1 MIISKKYKY
10 LYSFIKILFII
21 KRIKEIKEIAK
32 NIEDKS
38 LFIKKIIKVIILKVI
53 EEIDKI

>member
-1 MIISKKYKY
+1 MITSKKYKY

-38 LFIKKIIKVIILKVI
+38 LLIKKIIKVEILKVI

>member
-1 MIISKKYKY
+1 MIINKKYKY

-38 LFIKKIIKVIILKVI
+38 LLIKKIIKVIILKVI

>member
-38 LFIKKIIKVIILKVI
+38 LFIKKIIKVEILKVI

>member
-38 LFIKKIIKVIILKVI
+38 LLIKKIIKVIILKVI